1 MAHRQ
6 ITRQLLVGASI
17 TIFLIFLFFIQPQ
30 GPPSP
35 AVRAPGHL
43 DKSAPA
49 VVSKDDLIKGEVVM
63 PKLGN
68 ATAKAELGRAT
79 WKYFHTM
86 LARYPEEPT
95 EEQQETLRSFIYL
108 FARLYPCGECASHF
122 QGHLKKYPP
131 QVSSRNA
138 AAGWG
143 CFIHNEVNIM
153 LEKPQ
158 FDCNNIG
165 DFYDCGCAKDEE
177 EVEEEGATGNKDLP
191 DARRDADSDGTPFP
205 VEINREPFV
214 LLSYPMIMDTLLTEL
229 APGLLEDERCAP

>member
-1 MAHRQ
+1 MANRQ
-6 ITRQLLVGASI
+6 ITRRILISTAIAVFLLFV
-17 TIFLIFLFFIQPQ
+17 FFIRPE

-35 AVRAPGHL
+35 AIRAPGHL
-43 DKSAPA
+43 EKSTQA
-49 VVSKDDLIKGEVVM
+49 VVSKDDLTKGEVVM
-63 PKLGN
+63 PRLGN

-86 LARYPEEPT
+86 LARYPEDPT

-122 QGHLKKYPP
+122 QGHLKMYPP

-143 CFIHNEVNIM
+143 CFIHNEVNTM
-153 LEKPQ
+153 LEKPI

-165 DFYDCGCAKDEE
+165 DFYDCGCAEDEE
-177 EVEEEGATGNKDLP
+177 GEGDEALKDKKSQSAARDEV
-191 DARRDADSDGTPFP
+191 DSDDAVSP
-205 VEINREPFV
+205 VEISREPLVTSF
-214 LLSYPMIMDTLLTEL
+214 D
-229 APGLLEDERCAP
+229 

>member
-1 MAHRQ
+1 MANRQ
-6 ITRQLLVGASI
+6 ITRRILISTAIAVFLLFV
-17 TIFLIFLFFIQPQ
+17 FFIRPE

-35 AVRAPGHL
+35 AIRAPGHL
-43 DKSAPA
+43 EKSTQA
-49 VVSKDDLIKGEVVM
+49 VVSKDDLTKGEVVM
-63 PKLGN
+63 PRLGN

-86 LARYPEEPT
+86 LARYPEDPT

-143 CFIHNEVNIM
+143 CFIHNEVNTM
-153 LEKPQ
+153 LEKPI

-165 DFYDCGCAKDEE
+165 DFYDCGCAEDEE
-177 EVEEEGATGNKDLP
+177 GEGGETMKDKKSQSAARDEVDTD
-191 DARRDADSDGTPFP
+191 DAVSP
-205 VEINREPFV
+205 VEISREPLVTSFD
-214 LLSYPMIMDTLLTEL
+214 YPGSEDT
-229 APGLLEDERCAP
+229 DQKI

>member
-1 MAHRQ
+1 MANRQ
-6 ITRQLLVGASI
+6 ITRRILISAAI
-17 TIFLIFLFFIQPQ
+17 AIFLLFVFFIRPE

-35 AVRAPGHL
+35 AIRAPGHL
-43 DKSAPA
+43 EKSTQA
-49 VVSKDDLIKGEVVM
+49 VVSKDDLTKGEVVM
-63 PKLGN
+63 PRLGN

-86 LARYPEEPT
+86 LARYPEDPT

-143 CFIHNEVNIM
+143 CFIHNEVNTM
-153 LEKPQ
+153 LEKPI

-165 DFYDCGCAKDEE
+165 DFYDCGCAEDEE
-177 EVEEEGATGNKDLP
+177 GEGAETLKDKKSQSA
-191 DARRDADSDGTPFP
+191 ARDEVDSVEAISP
-205 VEINREPFV
+205 VEISREPLVTSFV
-214 LLSYPMIMDTLLTEL
+214 YHGGEDTDQTI
-229 APGLLEDERCAP
+229 

>member
-1 MAHRQ
+1 MANRQ
-6 ITRQLLVGASI
+6 ITRRILISAAIS
-17 TIFLIFLFFIQPQ
+17 IFLLFVFFIRPE

-35 AVRAPGHL
+35 AIRAPGHL
-43 DKSAPA
+43 EKSTQA
-49 VVSKDDLIKGEVVM
+49 VVSKDDLTKGEVVM
-63 PKLGN
+63 PRLGN

-86 LARYPEEPT
+86 LARYPEDPT

-108 FARLYPCGECASHF
+108 FARLYPWYLPTLLSLAALVVVADYLISGECASHF

-143 CFIHNEVNIM
+143 CFIHNEVNTM
-153 LEKPQ
+153 LEKPI

-165 DFYDCGCAKDEE
+165 DFYDCGCAEDEE
-177 EVEEEGATGNKDLP
+177 GEGAETLKDKKSQSA
-191 DARRDADSDGTPFP
+191 ARDEVDSVEAISP
-205 VEINREPFV
+205 VEISREP
-214 LLSYPMIMDTLLTEL
+214 TTR
-229 APGLLEDERCAP
+229 G

>member
-1 MAHRQ
+1 MASRQ
-6 ITRQLLVGASI
+6 ITRRILISASI
-17 TIFLIFLFFIQPQ
+17 LIFFLFVLFIQPY

-43 DKSAPA
+43 EISTA
-49 VVSKDDLIKGEVVM
+49 VQDDLTKGDIVM
-63 PKLGN
+63 PRLGN
-68 ATAKAELGRAT
+68 ETAKAELGRAT

-95 EEQQETLRSFIYL
+95 EEQQDTLRSFIYL

-143 CFIHNEVNIM
+143 CFVHNEVNEM
-153 LEKPQ
+153 LKKPA
-158 FDCNNIG
+158 FDCNNLG
-165 DFYDCGCAKDEE
+165 DFYDCGCGDE
-177 EVEEEGATGNKDLP
+177 VGEGKNESSESMSKT
-191 DARRDADSDGTPFP
+191 TPREDDINNEAIEP
-205 VEINREPFV
+205 VEISREP
-214 LLSYPMIMDTLLTEL
+214 PTR
-229 APGLLEDERCAP
+229 GG

>member
-1 MAHRQ
+1 MANRQ
-6 ITRQLLVGASI
+6 ITRRILISAAIS
-17 TIFLIFLFFIQPQ
+17 IFLLFVFFIRPE

-35 AVRAPGHL
+35 AIRAPGHL
-43 DKSAPA
+43 EKSTQA
-49 VVSKDDLIKGEVVM
+49 VVSKDDLTKGEVVM
-63 PKLGN
+63 PRLGN

-86 LARYPEEPT
+86 LARYPEDPT

-143 CFIHNEVNIM
+143 CFIHNEVNTM
-153 LEKPQ
+153 LEKPI

-165 DFYDCGCAKDEE
+165 DFYDCGCAEDEE
-177 EVEEEGATGNKDLP
+177 GEGAETLKDKKSQSA
-191 DARRDADSDGTPFP
+191 ARDEVDSVEAISP
-205 VEINREPFV
+205 VEISREPLVTSFV
-214 LLSYPMIMDTLLTEL
+214 YHGGEDTDQTI
-229 APGLLEDERCAP
+229 

>member
-1 MAHRQ
+1 MANRQ
-6 ITRQLLVGASI
+6 ITRRILISAAI
-17 TIFLIFLFFIQPQ
+17 AIFLLFVFFIRPE

-35 AVRAPGHL
+35 AIRAPGHL
-43 DKSAPA
+43 EKSTQA
-49 VVSKDDLIKGEVVM
+49 VVSKDDLTKGEVVM
-63 PKLGN
+63 PRLGN

-86 LARYPEEPT
+86 LARYPEDPT

-143 CFIHNEVNIM
+143 CFIHNEVNTM
-153 LEKPQ
+153 LEKPI

-165 DFYDCGCAKDEE
+165 DFYDCGCAEDEE
-177 EVEEEGATGNKDLP
+177 GEGAETLKDKKSQGA
-191 DARRDADSDGTPFP
+191 ARDEVDSVEAISL
-205 VEINREPFV
+205 VEISREP
-214 LLSYPMIMDTLLTEL
+214 TTR
-229 APGLLEDERCAP
+229 G

>member
-1 MAHRQ
+1 MANRH
-6 ITRQLLVGASI
+6 ITRRILISAAI
-17 TIFLIFLFFIQPQ
+17 AIFLLFVFFIRPE

-35 AVRAPGHL
+35 AIRAPGHL
-43 DKSAPA
+43 EKSTQA
-49 VVSKDDLIKGEVVM
+49 VVSKDDLTKGEVVM
-63 PKLGN
+63 PRLGN

-86 LARYPEEPT
+86 LARYPEDPT

-143 CFIHNEVNIM
+143 CFIHNEVNTM
-153 LEKPQ
+153 LEKPI

-165 DFYDCGCAKDEE
+165 DFYDCGCAEDEE
-177 EVEEEGATGNKDLP
+177 GEGAETLKDKKSQSA
-191 DARRDADSDGTPFP
+191 ARDEVDSVEAISP
-205 VEINREPFV
+205 VEISREP
-214 LLSYPMIMDTLLTEL
+214 TTR
-229 APGLLEDERCAP
+229 G